1 MALTLSSKNSQRS
14 CAVCRCALPAGDGSS
29 ASARMGT
36 GAAIKTRVTTKPQ
49 KVVGTSGPKVSAV
62 IPLLLSPNG
71 RARLIQA
78 LGEPGKKL
86 GRPLAPLL
94 LTRSVPAPVPPK
106 ACRRQPG
113 EADASSKS
121 PDGSGIVGAEMSRV
135 K

>member
-29 ASARMGT
+29 ASARIGI

-62 IPLLLSPNG
+62 IPLLLSLNG

-78 LGEPGKKL
+78 LAEPGKKF
-86 GRPLAPLL
+86 GAAAR
-94 LTRSVPAPVPPK
+94 APVANAIGTP
-106 ACRRQPG
+106 A
-113 EADASSKS
+113 ASARGVST
-121 PDGSGIVGAEMSRV
+121 PT
-135 K
+135 

>member
-29 ASARMGT
+29 ASARIGT

-62 IPLLLSPNG
+62 IPLLLSLNG

-78 LGEPGKKL
+78 LAEPGKKL
-86 GRPLAPLL
+86 GRALALL
-94 LTRSVPAPVPPK
+94 SLTRSVPAPLPPE
-106 ACRRQPG
+106 ACRRQPV
-113 EADASSKS
+113 EADPEQQKPPRLGYRSCR
-121 PDGSGIVGAEMSRV
+121 DV
-135 K
+135 KGE